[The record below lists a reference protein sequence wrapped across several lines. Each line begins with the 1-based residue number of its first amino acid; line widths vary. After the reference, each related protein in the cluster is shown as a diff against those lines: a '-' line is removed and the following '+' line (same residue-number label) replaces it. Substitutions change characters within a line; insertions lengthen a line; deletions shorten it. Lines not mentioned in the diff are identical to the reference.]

1 MSNQHDS
8 TPGDDE
14 SIESLLRQV
23 GARDEPSAAVM
34 KEVQQAVHAQWR

>member
-1 MSNQHDS
+1 MSKQHDS

-14 SIESLLRQV
+14 GIESLLRHV

-34 KEVQQAVHAQWR
+34 N